1 MENGGQKGV
10 QRPVLPPGTLIPVHP
25 VAFLVITSSKAYGL
39 PIDKQLLMRGP
50 LSPESF
56 GLFPKQLKVTL
67 IAPERDQDLVGI
79 LTALD
84 GTPLPP
90 ADSAGRIRGLS
101 VEERP

>member
-67 IAPERDQDLVGI
+67 IAPEGDQYLVGTV
-79 LTALD
+79 TALD

-90 ADSAGRIRGLS
+90 ADIAARICAFSAN
-101 VEERP
+101 EY